1 MSTPA
6 LSNLRIASPC
16 SASWDAMEG
25 DDRRRFCGDCSL
37 HVYNL
42 SGLEEAEAVE
52 LLEANEGS
60 RLCIRMFQRADGT
73 VITQN
78 CPRGLARVKR
88 RMARVAVLAA
98 GVLGAGVAGAAGLLG
113 GDPASCPTTVAE
125 ATWVDRI
132 APLKWA
138 RDAIAEHGTELM
150 GGIEVMGDVAYE
162 PILVPVPTTT
172 P

>member
-1 MSTPA
+1 MTSPN
-6 LSNLRIASPC
+6 LSNVRIASPC

-25 DDRRRFCGDCSL
+25 DGRRRFCGDCSL

-42 SGLEEAEAVE
+42 SGMEEAEAVE
-52 LLEANEGS
+52 LLESYEGG
-60 RLCIRMFQRADGT
+60 RLCVRLFRHADGT

-78 CPRGLARVKR
+78 CPKGLARVKR

-98 GVLGAGVAGAAGLLG
+98 GLLGAGAAGAAGMLG
-113 GDPASCPTTVAE
+113 GDPTSCPSTVTE
-125 ATWVDRI
+125 ASWVERI

-138 RDAIAEHGTELM
+138 RDAFGGHDTELM
-150 GGIEVMGDVAYE
+150 GRMEVMGDVAFD
-162 PILVPVPTTT
+162 PIPAIPTTT